1 MGKDSL
7 VFRLIRVV
15 AGLVLFALGLHLM
28 VRANIGLAPWEALS
42 MGLSEH
48 IGLTYGRTIQIVGVI
63 IVGIDLLIR
72 EKIGLGTLIDALEV
86 GFVLDLLEAW
96 SPLPMCQS
104 IWSSCAMAVAAM
116 FVLGLGEMV
125 YMSGGLSCGPRD
137 ALMVGVG
144 RWLRKYPISVARC
157 LLQGTVVILALLIG
171 GPIGVGTFLFAFGSG
186 PISQIVYDLFR
197 FEPRDVEHEGIIE
210 SLQRLRRLG
219 SAK

>member
-1 MGKDSL
+1 MRKDGLLS
-7 VFRLIRVV
+7 RLIRVV
-15 AGLVLFALGLHLM
+15 VGLVLFAVGLHLM
-28 VRANIGLAPWEALS
+28 VRANIGLSPWEALS
-42 MGLSEH
+42 MGLSTH
-48 IGLTYGRTIQIVGVI
+48 IGLTYGRTIQLVGGVI
-63 IVGIDLLIR
+63 VAIDLLIK

-116 FVLGLGEMV
+116 FMLGLGEMV

-157 LLQGTVVILALLIG
+157 LLQGIVVIVAFLIG
-171 GPIGVGTFLFAFGSG
+171 GPIGLGTFLFAFGSG

-197 FEPRDVEHEGIIE
+197 FEPRDVQHEGIFE
-210 SLQRLRRLG
+210 SLQRLRRIG
-219 SAK
+219 TKE